1 LTLDAE
7 YLTSANKVEHITI
20 ESQPVDV
27 NFTTPHARYES
38 SYRLDGRVLE
48 IRRKLILQYPSR
60 KCNPEIYPELL
71 EIIRA
76 TRADHKASVVFST
89 K

>member
-27 NFTTPHARYES
+27 KFTTPHA
-38 SYRLDGRVLE
+38 LE